1 MDLYGSSSGYEMGN
15 RYTKRVSDVKSG
27 LDRESEQLKEETLSA
42 QQGAD
47 SDSSQLETK
56 MKIAEGINSLEG
68 VRQLGE
74 FGQSA
79 KALYT
84 LSGTPEGQ
92 KAIAQLKG
100 APGAVKD
107 AVSSAAGNVKSSL
120 SGAPSG
126 ADPGAPVGQEMTDFA
141 SEPTP
146 SSAPPASA
154 TESTASVA
162 PSDVPETATGGIS
175 TDGGSATS
183 DGAAS
188 GLKATAEEE
197 GGSFL
202 KKNAGKV
209 LGAATEG
216 IGGGIQVGMGIASDL
231 HGGFHNMNTAQKIG
245 NVSNI
250 AGGSMEM
257 IGAGLMFV
265 NPVLGGA
272 VELGGD
278 LLSLFGSTSDAVG
291 DAKKTKSEQQE
302 QQNKAQEQKESD
314 EARQAQLSTETAGA
328 ASSAQTGT
336 ASAGQISAQKTIQ
349 SSGSF

>member
-1 MDLYGSSSGYEMGN
+1 MGN
-15 RYTKRVSDVKSG
+15 RYTKRLSDVRSG
-27 LDRESEQLKEETLSA
+27 LDRENEQLKEETLSA

-47 SDSSQLETK
+47 ADSSQLETK
-56 MKIAEGINSLEG
+56 MKISEGINSLEG

-74 FGQSA
+74 FAESA
-79 KALYT
+79 KSLYK
-84 LSGTPEGQ
+84 LSGTAEGQ
-92 KAIAQLKG
+92 EAMAQLQRG
-100 APGAVKD
+100 AGAAKDAVTGAAGSVKD
-107 AVSSAAGNVKSSL
+107 AASSAAGSVKSAL
-120 SGAPSG
+120 SSTPSG
-126 ADPGAPVGQEMTDFA
+126 PDPGAPQGQEMTDFA
-141 SEPTP
+141 SEATP
-146 SSAPPASA
+146 SSAPPASV

-162 PSDVPETATGGIS
+162 PSDVPETATGGVS
-175 TDGGSATS
+175 TDAGSATS
-183 DGAAS
+183 EGAEA

-202 KKNAGKV
+202 KKNAGKIM
-209 LGAATEG
+209 GAATEG
-216 IGGGIQVGMGIASDL
+216 IGGGLQVGMGISADL

-278 LLSLFGSTSDAVG
+278 LLSLFGSGADAAG
-291 DAKKTKSEQQE
+291 DAKKTKEEQQE
-302 QQNKAQEQKESD
+302 QQEKAQAQKESD
-314 EARQAQLSTETAGA
+314 EERQEALSTQTAGA